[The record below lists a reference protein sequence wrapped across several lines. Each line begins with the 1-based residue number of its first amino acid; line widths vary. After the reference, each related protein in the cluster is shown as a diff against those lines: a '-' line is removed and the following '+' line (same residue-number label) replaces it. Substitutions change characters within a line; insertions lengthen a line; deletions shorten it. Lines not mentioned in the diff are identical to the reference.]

1 MAPVK
6 TYSDSTNWKSVGCRL
21 PPEDYER
28 LLDKHPEHGKV
39 SKVLR
44 ALIQMHLD
52 GKINKLEYTI
62 KETIG

>member
-1 MAPVK
+1 MTPVK
-6 TYSDSTNWKSVGCRL
+6 TYGDTENWKTVGCRL
-21 PPEDYER
+21 PPEDYKRLMDKCLER
-28 LLDKHPEHGKV
+28 GKM

-44 ALIQMHLD
+44 ALIQMYLE